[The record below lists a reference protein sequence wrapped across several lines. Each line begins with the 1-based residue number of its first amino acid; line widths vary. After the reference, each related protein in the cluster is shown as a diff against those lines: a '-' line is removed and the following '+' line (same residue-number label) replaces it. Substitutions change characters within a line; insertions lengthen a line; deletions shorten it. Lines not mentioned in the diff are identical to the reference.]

1 MKIIL
6 LLFLSIT
13 IYAQEYKLI
22 EDAKTKKLMLVGIST
37 RDAFQDSNFSNW
49 FNEEY
54 ENYEVDTNLVNQHKS
69 EIVDKKIKII
79 LGTWCS
85 DSRREVPRFLKV
97 LDFIGF
103 LDDNL
108 TIINVDRTKNGLS
121 NETAELEIELVPTII
136 IYEESEEI
144 GRIIETPNETLE
156 KDLIEIA
163 D

>member
-22 EDAKTKKLMLVGIST
+22 EDAKTEKLMLVGIST

-144 GRIIETPNETLE
+144 GKIIETPNETLE

>member
-22 EDAKTKKLMLVGIST
+22 EDTKTKKLMLVGIST
-37 RDAFQDSNFSNW
+37 RDAFQDYNFSNW

-54 ENYEVDTNLVNQHKS
+54 ENYKVDTDLVNQHKS

-103 LDDNL
+103 QDDNL
-108 TIINVDRTKNGLS
+108 AIINVDRAKNGLS
-121 NETAELEIELVPTII
+121 DETADLEIELVPTII
-136 IYEESEEI
+136 IYENNKEI

-156 KDLIEIA
+156 KDLIEIV